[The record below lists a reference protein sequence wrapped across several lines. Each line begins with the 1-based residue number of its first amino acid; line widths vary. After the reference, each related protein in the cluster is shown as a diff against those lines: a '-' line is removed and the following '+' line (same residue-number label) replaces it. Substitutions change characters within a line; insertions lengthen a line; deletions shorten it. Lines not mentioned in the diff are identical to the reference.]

1 MELPTLSFL
10 PSSFGDHH
18 FCPNFMELLPELL
31 GLKCHFRIILNV
43 VVLWRRR
50 SGRKSSK
57 RKSWKESWV
66 AVGWVKTVGRS
77 QTWKL
82 IPLDEAEGE
91 VEAAGQE
98 DPHDDVIPGKG
109 RLHGGDEGWRRP
121 PRPKSGLGRKGGEN
135 AMLRLLLLPEGD
147 ITGHSTRH
155 WCDCLTPLHRAD

>member
-66 AVGWVKTVGRS
+66 AVGWVETVGRA
-77 QTWKL
+77 QTCKL
-82 IPLDEAEGE
+82 IPLDEAEDE
-91 VEAAGQE
+91 VEAGSQDDDE
-98 DPHDDVIPGKG
+98 DVYLGKADCMEVMKAEG
-109 RLHGGDEGWRRP
+109 ALRDQNQVWGGKEVRMP
-121 PRPKSGLGRKGGEN
+121 
-135 AMLRLLLLPEGD
+135 
-147 ITGHSTRH
+147 
-155 WCDCLTPLHRAD
+155 C